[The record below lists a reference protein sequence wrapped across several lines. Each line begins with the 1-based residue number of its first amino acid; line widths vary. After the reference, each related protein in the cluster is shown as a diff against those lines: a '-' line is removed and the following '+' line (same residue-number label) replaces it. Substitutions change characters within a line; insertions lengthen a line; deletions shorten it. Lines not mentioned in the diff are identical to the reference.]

1 VDVKII
7 DDFLP
12 ESLFL
17 ELYQFTAQI
26 KWINSYLYLSIGNS
40 SSQYSSEM
48 CDNIDIGIPKVPEIH
63 NNQFVYPVFEDGK
76 FFELQINKNF
86 VLHFVEYLEDRLNSI
101 QLLKMKFNLTVPLDS
116 QYTFGWHKDIEHFSH
131 IPAYKTAI
139 LYLNENDGY
148 TALEDGTKINS
159 IANRLV
165 IFNGNTYHA
174 PVNATNIRNRLVLN
188 INYLEGES

>member
-1 VDVKII
+1 MNKVDVKII

-17 ELYQFTAQI
+17 ELYKFTAQI
-26 KWINSYLYLSIGNS
+26 KWINSLQYLPEL
-40 SSQYSSEM
+40 
-48 CDNIDIGIPKVPEIH
+48 CVNIDIGIPEVPEIH
-63 NNQFVYPVFEDGK
+63 NNQFVYSVFKDGK
-76 FFELQINKNF
+76 FFDIQINEDF
-86 VLHFVEYLEDRLNSI
+86 VFHFVEYLENRLNSI

-165 IFNGNTYHA
+165 IFNGNTYHT

>member
-12 ESLFL
+12 EKLFL

-26 KWINSYLYLSIGNS
+26 KWINTL
-40 SSQYSSEM
+40 QYSSEM
-48 CDNIDIGIPKVPEIH
+48 RDIDIGIPKVPEIY

-76 FFELQINKNF
+76 FFDIQINKNF
-86 VLHFVEYLEDRLNSI
+86 VFHFVEYLEDRLNSI

-116 QYTFGWHKDIEHFSH
+116 QYTFGWHKDIKHFSH

-165 IFNGNTYHA
+165 VFNGNTYHA

>member
-1 VDVKII
+1 MKKVDVKII

-12 ESLFL
+12 ERIFL

-26 KWINSYLYLSIGNS
+26 KWINSLQYLP
-40 SSQYSSEM
+40 EM
-48 CDNIDIGIPKVPEIH
+48 CDNIDIGIPEVPEIH
-63 NNQFVYPVFEDGK
+63 NNQFVYSVFKDGK
-76 FFELQINKNF
+76 FDIQINEDF
-86 VLHFVEYLEDRLNSI
+86 VFHFVEYLEDKLNSI
-101 QLLKMKFNLTVPLDS
+101 QLLKMKFNLSVPLDS
-116 QYTFGWHKDIEHFSH
+116 QYTFGWHKDMEHFSH

-188 INYLEGES
+188 INYLEGEK